1 MRLILVTLL
10 AIAIGLAGCSAKR
23 TYSANGATVTT
34 DESNKTV
41 TVRSSAGTV
50 RMGRGLVTS
59 ASLGVPIYT
68 GATQDDNAISV
79 QSSKGSGEMASFTTA
94 DPFEKVY
101 AFYHSKMPPGS
112 EKMKVDQDGS
122 SMAEFLEG
130 ADTPGA
136 VQTLVM
142 ISGKDGKTVITVTKG
157 KQ

>member
-1 MRLILVTLL
+1 MRIVFLTLL
-10 AIAIGLAGCSAKR
+10 AIIIGVTGCSTKR
-23 TYSANGATVTT
+23 TYRANGATVTT

-41 TVRSSAGTV
+41 TVQSSAGTV
-50 RMGRGLVTS
+50 KMGRGLVTS
-59 ASLGVPIYT
+59 ASLGVPIYS
-68 GATQDDNAISV
+68 GATEDDNAISV

-112 EKMKVDQDGS
+112 EKMKVEQDGS

-130 ADTPGA
+130 AGKPGG

-142 ISGKDGKTVITVTKG
+142 ISAKDGKTIITVTKG
-157 KQ
+157 NQ